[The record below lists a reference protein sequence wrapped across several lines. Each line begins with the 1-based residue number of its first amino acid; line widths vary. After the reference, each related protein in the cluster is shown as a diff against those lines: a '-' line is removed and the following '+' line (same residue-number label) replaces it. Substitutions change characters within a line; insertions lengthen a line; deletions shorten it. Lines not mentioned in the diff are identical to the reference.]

1 MTTNELLPDRRLMWK
16 WAIQI
21 LVLFL
26 IAGLPMIILG
36 GLIGRDEGGAAGM
49 RLGLM
54 IPFLGSLAWVILL
67 FVLIRPYFNSLC
79 YHILDDEVVM
89 EVGVI
94 TRSVKHVPY
103 RTVTNLKMAR
113 GPFDRLFGLG
123 TLNIQTA
130 GMSGQSGAEESLI
143 GLEDVESAYSGQS
156 GAEESL
162 IGLEDVE
169 SAYSLVAASLRR
181 YRRAMPPT
189 GAGEEEMD
197 EGEALATILE
207 EVKRI
212 RKSVEGRS

>member
-67 FVLIRPYFNSLC
+67 FALIRPYFNSLC

-143 GLEDVESAYSGQS
+143 GLEDVESAYS
-156 GAEESL
+156 
-162 IGLEDVE
+162 
-169 SAYSLVAASLRR
+169 LVAASLRR

-212 RKSVEGRS
+212 RQSVEGRS